1 MRHVSCAMV
10 LTVILD
16 IVPGIL
22 GIIFGAIDFDA
33 DCSTFAGIFLIVY
46 ILFLS
51 YETHRLIVFVILS
64 TFQCLFTLIML

>member
-16 IVPGIL
+16 IVPGVL

-33 DCSTFAGIFLIVY
+33 DCSSFAGIFLLV
-46 ILFLS
+46 
-51 YETHRLIVFVILS
+51 
-64 TFQCLFTLIML
+64 

>member
-1 MRHVSCAMV
+1 MV

-22 GIIFGAIDFDA
+22 GIIFGAMDFDA
-33 DCSTFAGIFLIVY
+33 DCTTFGGIFLIVY
-46 ILFLS
+46 FIVHIFK
-51 YETHRLIVFVILS
+51 THRLIVFVILL